1 MCVNMAIEML
11 DSDCN
16 FAMSKAKRCFRRI
29 MVKHYDCNM
38 EY

>member
-1 MCVNMAIEML
+1 MIVDIAIKML
-11 DSDCN
+11 DSGCN

>member
-1 MCVNMAIEML
+1 MNVNMVIKML
-11 DSDCN
+11 DRGCN